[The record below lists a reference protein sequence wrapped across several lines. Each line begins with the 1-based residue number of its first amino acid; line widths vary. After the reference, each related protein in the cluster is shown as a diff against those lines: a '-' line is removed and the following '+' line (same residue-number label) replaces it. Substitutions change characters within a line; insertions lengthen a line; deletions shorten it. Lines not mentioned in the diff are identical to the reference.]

1 MVGEPDEVGKQ
12 LKDGFSNKAFADL
25 KDCIGKFGT
34 EIHVP
39 ISRIPI
45 KEDVRRGLVLLDEFH
60 KYKIEY
66 YKSQLNGEDYQDF
79 LQFVDEGERSEID
92 RQMALGD
99 KLSDS
104 FQQKIQFGFLNYTIE
119 NADVD
124 SKLRKKLTDFTL
136 MLLLLTWIL
145 VEIEL
150 IRENSLFIEIKYLC
164 AFFVFLIFVWYVLR
178 TWRDSM

>member
-1 MVGEPDEVGKQ
+1 MVGEPDDVGKQ
-12 LKDGFSNKAFADL
+12 LKNGFSNKAFADL

-66 YKSQLNGEDYQDF
+66 YKSQLNGEDFQDF

-119 NADVD
+119 NAEID
-124 SKLRKKLTDFTL
+124 SKLRRKLTEFTL
-136 MLLLLTWIL
+136 MLLFLTWIL

-150 IRENSLFIEIKYLC
+150 IRDSS
-164 AFFVFLIFVWYVLR
+164 FFVELKYCGAILVLIIFIYYVLR
-178 TWRDSM
+178 NWRDSM